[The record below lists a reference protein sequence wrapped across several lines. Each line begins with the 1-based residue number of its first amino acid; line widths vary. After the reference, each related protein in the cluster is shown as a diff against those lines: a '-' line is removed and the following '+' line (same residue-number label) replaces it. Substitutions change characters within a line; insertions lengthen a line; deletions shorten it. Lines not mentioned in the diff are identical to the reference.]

1 MANKILLLLFGIMFV
16 FGWFC
21 SSAYSSVLSQI
32 SLINPGNLGNIQV
45 ADPDASFIDRYF
57 FKNKELISPS
67 DWVKQQQIHLFD
79 NKVVIDIEDPQ
90 WAIFTDTNSMDP
102 VIDAGAHAI
111 EIVPESPEQ
120 ISVGDI
126 VSYKS
131 EYADGNVI
139 HRVVYI
145 DNDDEGWYCRM
156 KGDNNP
162 FEDPGKIR
170 FEQIQRVLVAV
181 IY

>member
-1 MANKILLLLFGIMFV
+1 MAGKTMIILSFLMIFL

-21 SSAYSSVLSQI
+21 SSVYSNVLSHVEI
-32 SLINPGNLGNIQV
+32 GTGPAENLEA
-45 ADPDASFIDRYF
+45 ADSADSILDRYF
-57 FKNKELISPS
+57 FKGRELISPH
-67 DWVKQQQIHLFD
+67 DWISEDQIHVYS
-79 NKVVIDIEDPQ
+79 NRVVIDIDSPQ
-90 WAIFTDTNSMDP
+90 WAVFTDTNSMDP

-111 EIVPESPEQ
+111 EVVPELPDD
-120 ISVGDI
+120 IHMGDI

-131 EYADGNVI
+131 DYADGILI
-139 HRVVYI
+139 HRVVEI
-145 DNDDEGWYCRM
+145 GNDGEWYCRM

-170 FEQIQRVLVAV
+170 FDQLQRVLVAV